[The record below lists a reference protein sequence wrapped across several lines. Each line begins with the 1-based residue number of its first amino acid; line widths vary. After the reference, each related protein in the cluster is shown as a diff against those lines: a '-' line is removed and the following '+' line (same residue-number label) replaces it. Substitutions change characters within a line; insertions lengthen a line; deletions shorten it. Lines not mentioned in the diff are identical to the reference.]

1 MLCSFSCCRSLLGQD
16 EQKHLQWKEE
26 LVSIFFDDFQV
37 GQIFVSPGRTFTEAE
52 IISFAHSYDPQSMHL
67 DRVSSE
73 QGQFKG
79 LIASGF
85 HTLNIAWWLF
95 LRLGIVEQSMKI
107 GIGIDEL
114 RWNRPVRPG
123 DTLTLTVEIADKSI
137 TSAEDCGR
145 IYFAHTLKNQDLEVV
160 MTYRSLNLIWREGF
174 SGKSRDSQE

>member
-1 MLCSFSCCRSLLGQD
+1 M
-16 EQKHLQWKEE
+16 
-26 LVSIFFDDFQV
+26 SIFFEDFEV
-37 GQIFVSPGRTFTEAE
+37 GQIFISSGRTFTEAE

-67 DRVSSE
+67 DRVRSE
-73 QGQFKG
+73 EGPFKG

-95 LRLGIVEQSMKI
+95 LRLGIVEKSMKI

-114 RWNRPVRPG
+114 RWQRPVRPG
-123 DTLTLTVEIADKSI
+123 DTLTLTVEIADKST

-145 IYFAHTLKNQDLEVV
+145 IYFAHILKNQDLEVV

-174 SGKSRDSQE
+174 SERSRDSTD